1 MMSAGF
7 DQVIVGVAFDTVK
20 DALPL
25 AAAKPLSP
33 AKLAPTPVGYVPALM
48 PERLAPARLATPL
61 AFVVA
66 LPTELPLR
74 VNATV
79 LPLTPE
85 PPDVSVAERF
95 AVPPYVPLAELTERL
110 AAACAL

>member
-1 MMSAGF
+1 MSAGF

-48 PERLAPARLATPL
+48 PDRLAFETVATPL
-61 AFVVA
+61 AFVTA
-66 LPTELPLR
+66 LPPLLPLS
-74 VNATV
+74 VKLIV
-79 LPLTPE
+79 LLLTPL

-95 AVPPYVPLAELTERL
+95 AVPP
-110 AAACAL
+110 